1 MNQNQNKAEG
11 FRQEIR
17 TLIQLLPG
25 DGSDTELAEALSGE
39 WHILHLHVSAVWVP
53 EQRNLD
59 GSIER
64 GHMHRERIVTL
75 MRTLTVPEDAPT
87 LSIPVPASV
96 PTSPIWIGIDDPDD
110 DESDEPEEDIDEPEE
125 DIDEPEEDIDEP
137 EEDIDEPEKDI
148 DEPEEDIDEPEEDID
163 EPEEDID
170 ERKPDEV
177 LRGVVMT
184 AQEATEA
191 QAMALRPDPEDV
203 TFSFAVRSGLYSAE
217 EIKAIGNR
225 EAREAGLRAALEV
238 QQRQEGNRVT
248 FGWQFRLP
256 QVVEIER

>member
-1 MNQNQNKAEG
+1 MNQNKAEG

-25 DGSDTELAEALSGE
+25 DGSDTELAEALSGG

-59 GSIER
+59 GSIQR

-87 LSIPVPASV
+87 LSIPVPVSV
-96 PTSPIWIGIDDPDD
+96 PTSPIWIGIDDPDN
-110 DESDEPEEDIDEPEE
+110 DESDEPEEDIDET
-125 DIDEPEEDIDEP
+125 
-137 EEDIDEPEKDI
+137 
-148 DEPEEDIDEPEEDID
+148 
-163 EPEEDID
+163 EEDID

-191 QAMALRPDPEDV
+191 QAMALRPDPEEV